1 MMGDPRKVNLSLPAD
16 YISKPAEQVRS
27 WLRSNTQSIRMLEQ
41 PAIVARVRNVLGP
54 QIGALNDGDLTRL
67 VTEWAK
73 DNGIAPATLPP
84 RAAPGEPEILAQL
97 KKTFGA
103 IPTSVKVN
111 LGSMGGEISVSGA
124 TATVR
129 TGPAV
134 HSASRSWGGNY
145 EFKTQVPGVAFVL
158 ALGEKDW
165 RMSLT
170 FGSDA
175 PDLSSLD
182 GVFRKGEAAMRGAL
196 GSIDKLDVRNPG
208 KSKQVLAP
216 YLDPIKGAVT
226 AAAKSA
232 GVKPNSINVGMWTGS
247 GPATGATAGVQLTIT
262 F

>member
-1 MMGDPRKVNLSLPAD
+1 MGDPSKANLSLPAD
-16 YISKPAEQVRS
+16 YISKPSEQVRG
-27 WLRSNTQSIRMLEQ
+27 WLQSNTQSIRMLEQ
-41 PAIVARVRNVLGP
+41 PAIVARVRGVFGP
-54 QIGALNDGDLTRL
+54 QIRVLTDSVLAML
-67 VTEWAK
+67 VAEWASN
-73 DNGIAPATLPP
+73 NGIVPSTLPP
-84 RAAPGEPEILAQL
+84 RVSPGEPEILAQL

-103 IPTSVKVN
+103 IPTSIKVN
-111 LGSMGGEISVSGA
+111 RSNVGGEISVSGA
-124 TATVR
+124 TAQIR

-134 HSASRSWGGNY
+134 HSFSRSWGGNY
-145 EFKTQVPGVAFVL
+145 EFKTQVPGAAFVL

-170 FGSDA
+170 FGSEV

-196 GSIDKLDVRNPG
+196 GNIDKLDVRNPG

-216 YLDPIKGAVT
+216 YLDPIKAAVT

-232 GVKPNSINVGMWTGS
+232 GVKPNSINFGVWTGS
-247 GPATGATAGVQLTIT
+247 GPTTGPTVGVQLTIT